1 MALAAYDI
9 VRGYRATAL
18 ETARELD
25 THSRVIAEQTARS
38 LQAVDLV
45 LRHIAGSATTAHA
58 RDLHI
63 FLREQVIGLV
73 QVEQLMLFDAQGKLV
88 ASSLSAALPEPLPDA
103 SGEPLFRTLQAGK
116 VIEPAGRGRAP
127 RPVPSGAVGVPDRA
141 PPALAHGA
149 FAGIVVAEGRV
160 DYFQQ
165 FYRDVRL
172 GAGTAVT
179 LMHRNGTLVARY
191 PAADTAMG
199 QRFGI
204 VEAMLRAARR
214 RPRRPDAQRQPGRW
228 RRPLRR
234 ARAWCPSSR
243 WR

>member
-1 MALAAYDI
+1 MTGSAAGFAAAPARLTWRSIPWIGGVFIAAIVALAAYDI
-9 VRGYRATAL
+9 VRGYRAVAL

-45 LRHIAGSATTAHA
+45 LRHIAGQRHNGA
-58 RDLHI
+58 RADLHI

-88 ASSLSAALPEPLPDA
+88 ASSLSAALPEPLPDI
-103 SGEPLFRTLQAGK
+103 SGEPMFRTLQSGK
-116 VIEPAGRGRAP
+116 VIEP
-127 RPVPSGAVGVPDRA
+127 VVEGVRKDPFHPGQWVFPIARRLHS
-141 PPALAHGA
+141 PNGA

-179 LMHRNGTLVARY
+179 LMHRNDTLVAR
-191 PAADTAMG
+191 
-199 QRFGI
+199 
-204 VEAMLRAARR
+204 
-214 RPRRPDAQRQPGRW
+214 
-228 RRPLRR
+228 
-234 ARAWCPSSR
+234 
-243 WR
+243 